1 MRSAKAAVPSAPASS
16 ARFYNKRIEPM
27 RELISFQCEQCKRR
41 NYTSTKNKKTS
52 TEKLAMR
59 KFCSSCRTHTVHK
72 ESKV

>member
-1 MRSAKAAVPSAPASS
+1 MQSAKADAPSAPASS
-16 ARFYNKRIEPM
+16 ARFCSEGFGPM
-27 RELISFQCEQCKRR
+27 RELISFACEQCKRR

-59 KFCSSCRTHTVHK
+59 KFCSSCRAHTMHK